1 MNKSQKL
8 SLVVTTLLMALS
20 INAQS
25 LSYAKRLIKNGEY
38 RLAAEQLRPLT
49 ESGDAEACY
58 LAAQLFV
65 EGKGVMKSLEQAERY
80 YLKAVEKEHEQ
91 AAVELVALY
100 ESKNQKEKSIPI
112 VTGLW
117 EKDYDKYHKTMI
129 GYKYGEYLYHGY
141 GGMEKDMSRGWS
153 IMYHSNQNREILEGM
168 KDEFYVAYI
177 EEELSSNPPTFWFRL
192 FATFWTYES
201 SPINKWTANYLDD
214 IVKAV
219 KSLPFENQ
227 ITHLKECEKQ
237 YEGDKTNDAIVVIL
251 AMMYAEGIGTE
262 KNYAKAKEIYSLN
275 INDEEY
281 GLFLDYLLKNYKDGL
296 EGHLKSADFPDFWK
310 VVITDNQERSK
321 RWEYER
327 KKKLVKT
334 NCTATCFKVKSVEA
348 WMTEDGNLRIRFEVF
363 NTSPNPSGRQTVA
376 SKAFIKYNGKYHD
389 VKLSYHIPDISTVGI
404 KGHATTL
411 FAVTVPAYLLN
422 NGNELDLVQFSLKSD
437 FGEGAIRAQNV
448 VWLEQ

>member
-1 MNKSQKL
+1 MNISKKI
-8 SLVVTTLLMALS
+8 SLVVTTLLIALS

-38 RLAAEQLRPLT
+38 KLAAEQLRPLT

-65 EGKGVMKSLEQAERY
+65 EGKGVMKSHDQAEKY
-80 YLKAVEKEHEQ
+80 YLKAVEKDYEQ

-100 ESKNQKEKSIPI
+100 ESNNQKEKAIPI
-112 VTGLW
+112 VTELW

-153 IMYHSNQNREILEGM
+153 IMYHSGQNQEKLEGM
-168 KDEFYVAYI
+168 KDEFYAAYI
-177 EEELSSNPPTFWFRL
+177 REELDDPITFWFRL
-192 FATFWTYES
+192 FYAFWSYDS
-201 SPINKWTANYLDD
+201 SPIKKWTANYLDD

-219 KSLPFENQ
+219 KSFPLENQ
-227 ITHLKECEKQ
+227 ITHLKECEKH
-237 YEGDKTNDAIVVIL
+237 YEEDKTNEAIAVVL
-251 AMMYAEGIGTE
+251 SMMYAEGIGTE
-262 KNYAKAKEIYSLN
+262 MNYSKAKEILSSN
-275 INDEEY
+275 IDDEEY
-281 GLFLDYLLKNYKDGL
+281 GLFLDNLFKNYKDGL
-296 EGHLKSADFPDFWK
+296 EGHMKSADFPDFWK
-310 VVITDNQERSK
+310 VVIADNQERSK

-348 WMTEDGNLRIRFEVF
+348 WKTEDGNLRIRFEVF

-376 SKAFIKYNGKYHD
+376 SKAFIKYNGKYHN

-411 FAVTVPAYLLN
+411 FSVIVPAYLLN
-422 NGNELDLVQFSLKSD
+422 NSNELELVQFSLKSD
-437 FGEGAIRAQNV
+437 WGEGIIQAQNV
-448 VWLEQ
+448 VWL